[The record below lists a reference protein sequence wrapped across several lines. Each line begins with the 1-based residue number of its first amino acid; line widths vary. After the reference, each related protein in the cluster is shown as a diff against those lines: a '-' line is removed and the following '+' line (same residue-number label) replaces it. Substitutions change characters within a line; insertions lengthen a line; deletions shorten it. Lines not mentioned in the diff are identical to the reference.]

1 MGKAL
6 QLQGE
11 TQGASVQYQ
20 QAKSILDDIQ
30 KEAKSDAI
38 AKRSDL
44 APIAN
49 QPAS

>member
-11 TQGASVQYQ
+11 TQGASNQYQ

-30 KEAKSDAI
+30 KESKSDTI

-49 QPAS
+49 LSGT